1 MGLFDLFRRSPKPQP
16 RPEPEIDNGAGNRRF
31 NRDGLFDVDKTAE
44 LAQLFA
50 VRRDLR
56 DAHWQARFWDAA
68 WSASVQV
75 PATDAYPGPDGFL
88 YLRLDI
94 PRPGPFD
101 SHALGGVARDCL
113 KAGVGAAFFSSPDDT
128 PGAAQYVLPL
138 GTIDSL
144 VRYDSP
150 DGDPVDVAEAA
161 PNAEADFDFTQPLGE
176 QQMRGDAPR
185 QVLVGTPSREYLPP
199 HIAAALC
206 RHLEQAWG
214 LRDPR
219 VQLLVDMSLR
229 PHRHLVIGRKRSE
242 FAPGAPVD
250 DMARALLWFLTPGRS
265 IVLMPEDWRLRSMTP
280 LRQLC

>member
-1 MGLFDLFRRSPKPQP
+1 MGLFDLFRRSPQP
-16 RPEPEIDNGAGNRRF
+16 HPRPAPEPEIGAGNSRF
-31 NRDGLFDVDKTAE
+31 SRDRLFDLDRTAE

-56 DAHWQARFWDAA
+56 DATWRARFWGAA
-68 WSASVQV
+68 WSASVQL
-75 PATDAYPGPDGFL
+75 PASDAYLGPDGFP
-88 YLRLDI
+88 YLRLEI
-94 PRPGPFD
+94 PRPGPFE
-101 SHALGGVARDCL
+101 SQALGGVALDCL
-113 KAGVGAAFFSSPDDT
+113 KAGVGAAFFASADDT
-128 PGAAQYVLPL
+128 PGAAQYVVSL
-138 GTIDSL
+138 GVIDSL

-150 DGDPVDVAEAA
+150 DGDPVDLAEAA
-161 PNAEADFDFTQPLGE
+161 PNADADFDFTQPLGE
-176 QQMRGDAPR
+176 QEMRGDAPR

-199 HIAAALC
+199 YIAAALC

-229 PHRHLVIGRKRSE
+229 PHRQLVIGRKRSE